1 MSLRRAAFTAKA
13 VFLGMFAGCTVFPNP
28 EPPRVMD
35 FAAPS
40 SEIRANQTRP
50 LSLRVDTPYASDPLG
65 TNRILAKPTP
75 LEFQIYQAVRWRDTA
90 PVIMRDLLVETLR
103 DSQGFSSVISD
114 TNPAN
119 ADWTLV
125 SELTA
130 FHTEYQ
136 ADDIQAVIELH
147 GQLVDNQSRKTL
159 CATSFKV
166 QERSESVSIEQ
177 VVEAFSRAGQELSES
192 VVRWAGECHQPKP

>member
-1 MSLRRAAFTAKA
+1 MSLRRVVFVANA
-13 VFLGMFAGCTVFPNP
+13 VLLGTITGCTVYPTL
-28 EPPRVMD
+28 EAPRVMD

-40 SEIRANQTRP
+40 SAIRADQTRP

-75 LEFQIYQAVRWRDTA
+75 LEFQIYPSVRWRDAA
-90 PVIMRDLLVETLR
+90 PVVMRDLLVETFR
-103 DSQGFSSVISD
+103 HSQGFSSVISD

-136 ADDIQAVIELH
+136 TEDIQAVIELH

-166 QERSESVSIEQ
+166 QERSESEAIEQ

>member
-1 MSLRRAAFTAKA
+1 MSLRRVVFVANA
-13 VFLGMFAGCTVFPNP
+13 VFLGTITGCTVSPTL
-28 EPPRVMD
+28 EAPRVMD
-35 FAAPS
+35 FAAPFS
-40 SEIRANQTRP
+40 DIRADQTRP

-75 LEFQIYQAVRWRDTA
+75 LEFEIYPAVRWRDTA
-90 PVIMRDLLVETLR
+90 PIIMRDLLAETLR

-130 FHTEYQ
+130 FHTEHK
-136 ADDIQAVIELH
+136 ADDVEAVIELH

-166 QERSESVSIEQ
+166 QERSEGEAIEQ

>member
-1 MSLRRAAFTAKA
+1 MSLRRAALAA
-13 VFLGMFAGCTVFPNP
+13 NAMFLGTITGCTVFPNL

-40 SEIRANQTRP
+40 SGIRADQSRAI
-50 LSLRVDTPYASDPLG
+50 SLRVDTPYASDPLS

-75 LEFQIYQAVRWRDTA
+75 LEFQIYPAVRWRDTA
-90 PVIMRDLLVETLR
+90 PAIVRDLLVGTLR
-103 DSQGFSSVISD
+103 KSEGFSTVISD
-114 TNPAN
+114 TNPAD

-136 ADDIQAVIELH
+136 EEDSNAVIELH

-166 QERSESVSIEQ
+166 QESLEGQAIEQ
-177 VVEAFSRAGQELSES
+177 VVKAFSQAGQKLSKS
-192 VVRWAGECHQPKP
+192 VVHWAGACHQPKP

>member
-1 MSLRRAAFTAKA
+1 VSLRRAAYVATT
-13 VFLGMFAGCTVFPNP
+13 VFLGTITGCTVFPNL

-40 SEIRANQTRP
+40 SDIRADQTRP

-75 LEFQIYQAVRWRDTA
+75 LEFQIYPAVRWRDTA
-90 PVIMRDLLVETLR
+90 PVVMRDLLVETLR
-103 DSQGFSSVISD
+103 ESNVFSLVISD

-136 ADDIQAVIELH
+136 AENIQAVIELH
-147 GQLVDNQSRKTL
+147 GQLVHNQSRKTL
-159 CATSFKV
+159 CASSFQV
-166 QERSESVSIEQ
+166 QERSESVAIEQ
-177 VVEAFSRAGQELSES
+177 VVEAFSRAGLELSES
-192 VVRWAGECHQPKP
+192 VVRWAGKCHQPNP